1 MTTVTS
7 SYVPVWRFADNN
19 NNPLVGGK
27 VYTYYAGTTTPAPTY
42 TDASGTTQL
51 TNPIILNARGE
62 TANSS
67 GQSCSV
73 WFSTTIAYKIVVQDS
88 VGNLIW
94 TVDNYTI
101 PSQAYSS
108 AYADTFTCTAG
119 QTVFTLSGTV
129 GSQSA
134 LDVSLDG
141 STLINGVDF
150 TWTSP
155 STLTLT
161 VGAKV
166 NQVLLV
172 KYLIA
177 QAMGTMVA
185 GGTPGQILYNNGGSV
200 QGFTM
205 SGDVTVV
212 PTTGVATIG
221 APSSRI
227 TYTQGGTGATS
238 RTVTSKLQE
247 SVSVKDFGA
256 VGDGS
261 TDDTTAIQNAINAGS
276 YVYFPPGTY
285 SVSNVT
291 LTSNSYLYGAGF
303 SSIIKQ
309 RTSGTFAMISADSG
323 SSSLSSNLTGIVLR
337 DLQLRGTVDTDGFSQ
352 FIYLL
357 GLNGVTDAVIER
369 VYFNGFRGDGFYLGS
384 SYTAGVERHN
394 QKVTVR
400 SCVFDGINKQ
410 NRNCISVI
418 DCDGLLVDDCEFR
431 NSTSSTMPGAIDLE
445 PNANSWAVIKNILIR
460 ANRFYNIGGNV
471 AVVSL
476 AVPSAV
482 TAAPTNIVI
491 EDNDFISYAGTGGFM
506 NFNTNRTP
514 SSSSTKNDIRV
525 VGNNCISGNA
535 AFFLYDGNRVT
546 FRDNYFQDCTGPG
559 YIGNTGGTNSV
570 YDLEFVNNRM
580 VRCGSAGAGIGLA
593 VYTVTL
599 AHFQSNKFIDCGTG
613 SAGSSIAIDFVSG
626 TSSNVRFDDNEFLS
640 PTSKTLVA
648 IQKEAGATFTASTN
662 RFVGNTT
669 GSLTNGFAAEES
681 DVIETAYTCVIT
693 GGTTAG
699 TGTYTVQYAYW
710 KRLGKQVSFRIKL
723 VVSAGHTGTGIIQIG
738 LPTLAKTAPNNEE
751 TAVPINLSGVSSTG
765 GQIGLINPALVVGGL
780 GAIWTY
786 ATGTGTNASIT
797 IPAGAFTV
805 WAAGSY
811 MAA

>member
-1 MTTVTS
+1 
-7 SYVPVWRFADNN
+7 VPKISQF
-19 NNPLVGGK
+19 PSGGL
-27 VYTYYAGTTTPAPTY
+27 AQN
-42 TDASGTTQL
+42 TDL
-51 TNPIILNARGE
+51 IP
-62 TANSS
+62 
-67 GQSCSV
+67 
-73 WFSTTIAYKIVVQDS
+73 VVRNGGD
-88 VGNLIW
+88 
-94 TVDNYTI
+94 YTI
-101 PSQAYSS
+101 TGYNLASLASYGQAYVG
-108 AYADTFTCTAG
+108 TFTATAG
-119 QTVFTLSGTV
+119 QTVFTLPASP
-129 GSQSA
+129 GSLANLYIS
-134 LDVSLDG
+134 VDG
-141 STLINGVDF
+141 AVMVPSSDY

-155 STLTLT
+155 TTLTFT
-161 VGAKV
+161 VGLKV
-166 NQVLLV
+166 GQTVLYRYTTSV
-172 KYLIA
+172 PV
-177 QAMGTMVA
+177 GTAIA
-185 GGTPGQILYNNGGSV
+185 GGVNGQLLYNNSGIVNGTTIGGDATLV
-200 QGFTM
+200 A
-205 SGDVTVV
+205 
-212 PTTGVATIG
+212 TTGALTVTKTNGVAFAASATTDTTN
-221 APSSRI
+221 AANI
-227 TYTQGGTGATS
+227 TSGILPAARQSYTQGATGSTA
-238 RTVTSKLQE
+238 RTVTNKLQE
-247 SVSVKDFGA
+247 SVSVLDFGA
-256 VGDGS
+256 DPTGVSDS
-261 TDDTTAIQNAINAGS
+261 TTAIQAAINTSS

-291 LTSNSYLYGAGF
+291 LASNSYLYGAGF

-384 SYTAGVERHN
+384 SYSAGVERHN

-535 AFFLYDGNRVT
+535 AFYLYDGNRVT

-613 SAGSSIAIDFVSG
+613 SAGTSIAIDFVSG

-648 IQKEAGATFTASTN
+648 IQKEAGATLTASTN

-681 DVIETAYTCVIT
+681 DVIETTYTCVIT

-738 LPTLAKTAPNNEE
+738 LPTLAKSAPNNEE

>member
-1 MTTVTS
+1 MPKISQFPSGGLAQNTDLI
-7 SYVPVWRFADNN
+7 PVVRN
-19 NNPLVGGK
+19 GG
-27 VYTYYAGTTTPAPTY
+27 
-42 TDASGTTQL
+42 D
-51 TNPIILNARGE
+51 
-62 TANSS
+62 
-67 GQSCSV
+67 
-73 WFSTTIAYKIVVQDS
+73 
-88 VGNLIW
+88 
-94 TVDNYTI
+94 YTI
-101 PSQAYSS
+101 TGYNLASLASYGQAYVG
-108 AYADTFTCTAG
+108 TFTATAG
-119 QTVFTLSGTV
+119 QTVFTLPASP
-129 GSQSA
+129 GSLANLYIS
-134 LDVSLDG
+134 VDG
-141 STLINGVDF
+141 AVMVPSSDY

-155 STLTLT
+155 TTLTFT
-161 VGAKV
+161 VGLKV
-166 NQVLLV
+166 GQTVLYRYTTSV
-172 KYLIA
+172 PV
-177 QAMGTMVA
+177 GTAIA
-185 GGTPGQILYNNGGSV
+185 GGVNGQLLYNNSGIVNGTTIGGDATLV
-200 QGFTM
+200 A
-205 SGDVTVV
+205 
-212 PTTGVATIG
+212 TTGALTVTKTNGVAFAASATTDTTN
-221 APSSRI
+221 AANI
-227 TYTQGGTGATS
+227 TSGILPAARQSYTQGATGSTA
-238 RTVTSKLQE
+238 RTVTNKLQE
-247 SVSVKDFGA
+247 SVSVLDFGA
-256 VGDGS
+256 DPTGVSDS
-261 TDDTTAIQNAINAGS
+261 TTAIQAAINTSS

-291 LTSNSYLYGAGF
+291 LASNSYLYGAGF

-384 SYTAGVERHN
+384 SYSAGVERHN

-535 AFFLYDGNRVT
+535 AFYLYDGNRVT

-613 SAGSSIAIDFVSG
+613 SAGTSIAIDFVSG

-648 IQKEAGATFTASTN
+648 IQKEAGATLTASTN

-681 DVIETAYTCVIT
+681 DVIETTYTCVIT

-738 LPTLAKTAPNNEE
+738 LPTLAKSAPNNEE